1 MLLINYNLHYANLI
15 DYSLRL
21 IELILFGVDI
31 LSDLQIFDVVLVL
44 KNAVENLISQNY
56 QFML

>member
-1 MLLINYNLHYANLI
+1 MLLINYNLHYANPI